1 MIIMA
6 AKGVEQPNL
15 SLLCQS
21 LMFSVTDYWAV
32 QVGLLTP
39 LTSLKFLGCFYFR
52 CVFLLLLLLLLLF
65 LFFVFTMEGGDSEF
79 ANFTLPTLMA
89 FLDARSQNV
98 SGYRMPQNAFLFVF
112 CFLFPHELAIF
123 WSATKRHKDTFFPTL
138 YPLFPV
144 IFATATVLA
153 FALLRNSRFNFNCN
167 ILYITAEVK
176 PRISE

>member
-52 CVFLLLLLLLLLF
+52 CVFLFCFLLLF

-89 FLDARSQNV
+89 FLDASSQNV
-98 SGYRMPQNAFLFVF
+98 PQKTLFFLLFF
-112 CFLFPHELAIF
+112 FNLFFLFPHELAIF

-138 YPLFPV
+138 YPLFQV
-144 IFATATVLA
+144 FFATATVLA
-153 FALLRNSRFNFNCN
+153 FVLLRNSRFNFNCN
-167 ILYITAEVK
+167 ILYITVEVK